1 MIHRYKGYV
10 IDEDQK
16 SISYNGEVIRDDS
29 LYIYAERIYEEGE
42 GFYLFDEE
50 GNEFKPDFGHIK
62 AVPTAEDLAEYAERQ
77 ETQKAIE
84 ASIENQEWTRAVHV
98 EKTQMPEGTVTQKF
112 HYWKHP
118 VYGEI
123 NWPELRMPS
132 KFNADT
138 WLKDRLRSRKIEMI
152 MQAWFEAWVDL
163 RFS

>member
-1 MIHRYKGYV
+1 MIYSYKGYV
-10 IDEDQK
+10 MDEDQK
-16 SISYNGEVIRDDS
+16 TISYNGEVIRDDS
-29 LYIYAERIYEEGE
+29 VYIYAEGWEDE
-42 GFYLFDEE
+42 GFYLYDKEE
-50 GNEFKPDFGHIK
+50 YEFNPDLSYIK
-62 AVPTAEDLAEYAERQ
+62 AEPTAKELEEYAKRQ

-138 WLKDRLRSRKIEMI
+138 WLKDRLRSRKTEMI

>member
-1 MIHRYKGYV
+1 MRHSYKGYV

-16 SISYNGEVIRDDS
+16 TISYNGIVIEDDS
-29 LYIYAERIYEEGE
+29 LYLYSSCYEDE
-42 GFYLFDEE
+42 GFYLFDKD
-50 GNEFKPDFGHIK
+50 GDEFNPDFGHIT
-62 AVPTAEDLAEYAERQ
+62 AVPTSEDLEEYAKRQ
-77 ETQKAIE
+77 ETQRAVE
-84 ASIENQEWTRAVHV
+84 ASIKNQEWIRAVHV
-98 EKTQMPEGTVTQKF
+98 ENTQMPEGTVTETF

-123 NWPELRMPS
+123 NSPELRLPS

-138 WLKDRLRSRKIEMI
+138 WLRDLLRGRKAQLI